1 MAPNGMMG
9 AMSDRPEPGAPR
21 ALVTGGNGNLGQ
33 AVARLL
39 SDAGFEVHVT
49 VLDEGTR
56 ASFAYGLLQQG
67 YTIHTGDLANDAD
80 VRRIFA
86 EIGTPLA
93 ALVAT
98 VGGFAGGPFAEI
110 EEAAVDFQYRL
121 NLKSAILT
129 LRHAHAALAAN
140 PGGASAVVVANRPA
154 LSAGPG
160 VAVTTA
166 MKAALVSLVRSLAEE
181 WKGENIRINAIAP
194 SVMDTPENRRA
205 MPDADPTLWPT
216 TPQVADVIGFLV
228 SDAGA
233 IVTGATVPVFGR
245 A

>member
-1 MAPNGMMG
+1 MN
-9 AMSDRPEPGAPR
+9 DHPEPGAPR

-39 SDAGFEVHVT
+39 ATAGFEVHVT
-49 VLDEGTR
+49 VLDEAAR
-56 ASFAYGLLQQG
+56 AAFAYGLLQEG
-67 YTIHTGDLANDAD
+67 LTVHVGDLSKDAD
-80 VRRIFA
+80 VARVFS
-86 EIGTPLA
+86 EVGTPLA

-98 VGGFAGGPFAEI
+98 VGGFAGGPFALVD
-110 EEAAVDFQYRL
+110 EATIDFQYRL

-140 PGGASAVVVANRPA
+140 PGGASAVLIANRPA

-166 MKAALVSLVRSLAEE
+166 MKAALVSLVKSVAEE
-181 WKGENIRINAIAP
+181 WKLEGIRVNAVAP
-194 SVMDTPENRRA
+194 SIMDTPENRRA
-205 MPDADPTLWPT
+205 MPDVDPTLWPT
-216 TPQVADVIGFLV
+216 TRQVADVISFLL

-233 IVTGATVPVFGR
+233 IVSGATLPVFGR